1 MQRDLPSA
9 LTGGPRNSEASDR
22 RLAHTR
28 LLARLTAGVATLA
41 LGLTLAVPAWADE
54 LDDERD
60 RIAQDLTSAQ
70 AKVDNDVKTLANASS
85 ALAQSQGRL
94 VAAKKQLAETQ
105 RLLAVA
111 EQKDR
116 EAASRWA
123 TAQDDLEAA
132 KAAVVEGERNVA
144 AQQSEVGSVARTQ
157 YQQRSG
163 MVGIGM
169 VVTGSS
175 TGDIN
180 NRIQWSTTV
189 FDSTQAEMDKL
200 RELQRQLVAAQDRQ
214 ARIEQQLAAERADA
228 AANLVTRQQL
238 TLAASEQQA
247 SVAALVQTNASLEAA
262 AEQQLEASESQAKAL
277 AGEQRDVESRIA
289 DRMARQQAEDA
300 RRMEADRQAREDAM
314 TARSRAEIDAA
325 RAKAEAD
332 AAAERARGA
341 EQKAPSNSVPAR
353 QAAPAPAPA
362 AAESSSPFI
371 LPVQG
376 RLTSRYGMRLH
387 PVLKVWKLHDGTDY
401 AASCGTP
408 MRAAADGVVAE
419 RYYNAGYGNR
429 LMIDHGRVN
438 GQFVTTGYNHAT
450 RYTVSVGQR
459 VKKGDVVG
467 YVGSTGYS
475 TGCHL
480 HLMTWVNGKVVNPQT
495 LF

>member
-9 LTGGPRNSEASDR
+9 LTGGPRNSEASHR
-22 RLAHTR
+22 RLAHTRR
-28 LLARLTAGVATLA
+28 LLARLTAGVASLA

-54 LDDERD
+54 LNDERD
-60 RIAQDLTSAQ
+60 RISQDLTSAQ
-70 AKVDNDVKTLANASS
+70 AKVDTDVKTLANASS

-94 VAAKKQLAETQ
+94 EAAKKKLAETQ

-116 EAASRWA
+116 DAASRWA
-123 TAQDDLEAA
+123 TAQDDLETAR
-132 KAAVVEGERNVA
+132 AAVVEGERNVA
-144 AQQSEVGSVARTQ
+144 AQRQEVGSVARTQ

-200 RELQRQLVAAQDRQ
+200 QELQRQLVAAQDRQ
-214 ARIEQQLAAERADA
+214 AKIEKQMAAERADA

-247 SVAALVQTNASLEAA
+247 SIAALVQSNASLEAA
-262 AEQQLEASESQAKAL
+262 AEKQLEASESQARAL

-300 RRMEADRQAREDAM
+300 QNRERDRQAREDAM
-314 TARSRAEIDAA
+314 TSRSRAESDAA

-332 AAAERARGA
+332 AAAEQARAP
-341 EQKAPSNSVPAR
+341 ESNSEPAR
-353 QAAPAPAPA
+353 EAAPAPA
-362 AAESSSPFI
+362 AAEATSPFI

-401 AASCGTP
+401 AAACGTP

-438 GQFVTTGYNHAT
+438 GQYVTTGYNHAT
-450 RYTVSVGQR
+450 RYTVNVGQR